1 MLNYSNIGIVLLE
14 YSIIGIYLHRKTFEK
29 DIKMTVTSKSRNYIS
44 FIGKSSD
51 SPFNIQLK
59 HRKTQLL
66 FGRKSGFVTVTG
78 IKDI

>member
-1 MLNYSNIGIVLLE
+1 M
-14 YSIIGIYLHRKTFEK
+14 IYICTVVKQKGT
-29 DIKMTVTSKSRNYIS
+29 KMAVTTKSRNAHTFKS
-44 FIGKSSD
+44 KSSD

-59 HRKTQLL
+59 HRKTQML